1 MDYQDILRR
10 PIITE
15 KNTRLM
21 EMNQYTFEVAPEAN
35 KIQIKEAVERTFNVK
50 VKKVNTMNVRG
61 KPRRRIRRRGRR
73 QRMIARS
80 HQHAG
85 WSRCSSRFVEDE
97 HPPAVPRDSIESR
110 HVAALHREPHL
121 ALPPGRSDSGC
132 GHSPARGLCVRS
144 AMASSA
150 SSCRHT

>member
-61 KPRRRIRRRGRR
+61 KPRRRVRRRGR
-73 QRMIARS
+73 
-80 HQHAG
+80 
-85 WSRCSSRFVEDE
+85 
-97 HPPAVPRDSIESR
+97 VP
-110 HVAALHREPHL
+110 VVGREASWKKAIVTL
-121 ALPPGRSDSGC
+121 EPGYTIDLFSQ
-132 GHSPARGLCVRS
+132 L
-144 AMASSA
+144 
-150 SSCRHT
+150 